1 MFVYVII
8 PGWCV
13 YGEARLIVAVA
24 YQNFI
29 MKPSVQSTGLQMLV
43 TYGEADP
50 QEYGLNYA
58 VMMNS
63 GASRVSPC

>member
-1 MFVYVII
+1 
-8 PGWCV
+8 
-13 YGEARLIVAVA
+13 
-24 YQNFI
+24 

-63 GASRVSPC
+63 GASRVAPC